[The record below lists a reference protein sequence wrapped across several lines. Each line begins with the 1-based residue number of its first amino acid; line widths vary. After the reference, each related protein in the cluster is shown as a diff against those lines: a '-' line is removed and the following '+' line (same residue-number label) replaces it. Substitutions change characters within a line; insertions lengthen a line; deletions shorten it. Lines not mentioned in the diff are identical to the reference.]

1 MSADKPRHSAGWYA
15 GALVFWLLSAWLITV
30 GLSSIIP
37 QIFWPA
43 GDVRND
49 AQSCGAALREL
60 RHELLDRASQHIAHT
75 PSARERAVDST
86 SDRDALLTWFD
97 HWDERLFQARPAC
110 REEERAAWTE
120 LGRLRHGMQALIER
134 FEREEAPRIE
144 RLEQL
149 LGTADARGSSAHEP
163 RTEEARAQT
172 RKDHTP

>member
-1 MSADKPRHSAGWYA
+1 LSARKSQHSAGWYA

-37 QIFWPA
+37 QIFWPG

-49 AQSCGAALREL
+49 AASCGSALRAL
-60 RHELLDRASQHIAHT
+60 RRELLAHASQQIAHA
-75 PSARERAVDST
+75 PSAAERDQQH
-86 SDRDALLTWFD
+86 DALLSWFD
-97 HWDERLFQARPAC
+97 QWDARLFQARPSC
-110 REEERAAWTE
+110 SEQERAAWTE

-149 LGTADARGSSAHEP
+149 LGKA
-163 RTEEARAQT
+163 EEARAQPPEE
-172 RKDHTP
+172 DHPP

>member
-1 MSADKPRHSAGWYA
+1 LSADKPKHSAGWYA
-15 GALVFWLLSAWLITV
+15 GALVFWLLTAWLITV

-49 AQSCGAALREL
+49 AQSCGTALRTL
-60 RHELLDRASQHIAHT
+60 RRELLARASQHIAHA
-75 PSARERAVDST
+75 PSAAEQT
-86 SDRDALLTWFD
+86 SSRDALLSWFD
-97 HWDERLFQARPAC
+97 QWDERLFQARPAC
-110 REEERAAWTE
+110 REQERAAWTE

-149 LGTADARGSSAHEP
+149 LGKV
-163 RTEEARAQT
+163 EEARAQPPEEN
-172 RKDHTP
+172 HPP